1 MTSDQLFKHLLA
13 LEVVR
18 DSFYAN
24 GLVESSAK
32 VDSLLAELVSSVLV
46 DDELY
51 DEFQSAPRTVGAES
65 FRSRLMKELSCMSE

>member
-1 MTSDQLFKHLLA
+1 MTSDQLFKHMLA

-32 VDSLLAELVSSVLV
+32 VDTLLAELVSSVLV

-51 DEFQSAPRTVGAES
+51 DEFQSDFRVAGAVS
-65 FRSRLMKELSCMSE
+65 LRSRLMKELSDF

>member
-1 MTSDQLFKHLLA
+1 MTSDQLFKHMLA

-32 VDSLLAELVSSVLV
+32 VDTLLAELVSSVLV

-51 DEFQSAPRTVGAES
+51 DEFQSDFRVAGAVS
-65 FRSRLMKELSCMSE
+65 LRSRLMKELSDL